1 MDVQPLCLAEGNFIS
16 FHDYRQ
22 GQGSMSPKRARPKRS
37 MSDERGPSEWTHC
50 RSLLQPQPR
59 KRCLNWLKPEEFS
72 RVHYPLTNYMIVCV
86 MIESLIESLF
96 FSQIRSLWA
105 ILLLENIWVIYSL
118 SLLRGTLVSVSSHF
132 SQLSLLWISPP
143 LGYFGILLLWA
154 SSSSSSSSASP
165 AFFSGPFLLW
175 PDLDIFFLLY
185 LIIMISI
192 TSIYWNFLLLLLFL
206 ELPSFGAGIFSDLS
220 ATSQGRISLGLPLT
234 VDLNIQWASAP
245 PIKKCCKSMKKS
257 ENTLKW
263 SQILRG
269 ISSSV
274 KEA

>member
-1 MDVQPLCLAEGNFIS
+1 
-16 FHDYRQ
+16 
-22 GQGSMSPKRARPKRS
+22 
-37 MSDERGPSEWTHC
+37 
-50 RSLLQPQPR
+50 
-59 KRCLNWLKPEEFS
+59 
-72 RVHYPLTNYMIVCV
+72 

-143 LGYFGILLLWA
+143 LGYFGILLLWV
-154 SSSSSSSSASP
+154 SSSSSS
-165 AFFSGPFLLW
+165 FFFFFVLFCFSGLLLW
-175 PDLDIFFLLY
+175 AISSLTWSGHLL
-185 LIIMISI
+185 LFIMISI
-192 TSIYWNFLLLLLFL
+192 TSIYWNFLLLPLFL
-206 ELPSFGAGIFSDLS
+206 ELPSFGAGIFSDPS

-245 PIKKCCKSMKKS
+245 IKKCCKSMKKS

-263 SQILRG
+263 SQMLRG